1 MNTAAAADPTVFD
14 FRTAAGTTGWQVVN
28 DDVMGGVSSSRFVLT
43 NGVARFSGAVSLQN
57 NGGFAS
63 VRSLTVPQNL
73 GRCQAFVLR
82 VRGDGKHYRLTI
94 FTRSATTNAREPYH
108 YQGKFEAAGGE
119 QEIRLPLAAFSASL
133 RGRQVAAPPLDPR
146 LIVALGLQI
155 SDRQPGPFV
164 IDLRAAGPFDA

>member
-1 MNTAAAADPTVFD
+1 MDMSTSGITLDP
-14 FRTAAGTTGWQVVN
+14 AEWQIVN
-28 DDVMGGVSSSRFVLT
+28 DGVMGGMSMSRVVAAPGG
-43 NGVARFSGAVSLQN
+43 GVRFEGVVSLQYG
-57 NGGFAS
+57 GGFAS
-63 VRSLTVPQNL
+63 ARCAHSLPITEDRAPV
-73 GRCQAFVLR
+73 GGFALR

-108 YQGKFEAAGGE
+108 YQGTFETTGGE
-119 QEIRLPLAAFSASL
+119 QEIRLPLAAFSARL
-133 RGRQVAAPPLDPR
+133 RGCQVAAPPLDPH

>member
-1 MNTAAAADPTVFD
+1 MDMSASGITLHPAE
-14 FRTAAGTTGWQVVN
+14 WQIVN
-28 DDVMGGVSSSRFVLT
+28 DGVMGGMSMSRVVAAPGG
-43 NGVARFSGAVSLQN
+43 GVRFEGVVSLEYG
-57 NGGFAS
+57 GGFAS
-63 VRSLTVPQNL
+63 A
-73 GRCQAFVLR
+73 RCAYSMPTAEDRAPVGGFTLR

-94 FTRSATTNAREPYH
+94 FTRSATTDTREPYH
-108 YQGKFEAAGGE
+108 YQGKFETTGGE
-119 QEIRLPLAAFSASL
+119 QEIRLPLAAFSARL